1 MAKTKHSTLAVA
13 LSIEWLHSLL
23 GVDRLGRVE
32 VDLNSIKSPNIR
44 EALNQVRKGVS
55 NYKRIMKAEKSL
67 VDDDFEG
74 IRVFA
79 AYKME
84 TLTILA
90 GAFAEIDEEGCMFL
104 TNELLKAVEKLRK
117 KKEKERLKQTKSITT
132 KL

>member
-90 GAFAEIDEEGCMFL
+90 GAFAEIDEEGCTFL
-104 TNELLKAVEKLRK
+104 TNELLKAVEKLGK
-117 KKEKERLKQTKSITT
+117 KKEKERLKQSK
-132 KL
+132 

>member
-13 LSIEWLHSLL
+13 ISIEWLHSLL
-23 GVDRLGRVE
+23 GVDRLGKVE
-32 VDLNSIKSPNIR
+32 VNLNDVKSPNVR
-44 EALNQVRKGVS
+44 DALNQIRKGVA
-55 NYKRIMKAEKSL
+55 NYKRIMKAEKTL

-74 IRVFA
+74 IRIFA

-90 GAFAEIDEEGCMFL
+90 GAFAEIDEEGCTFL

-117 KKEKERLKQTKSITT
+117 KKEKEAKKQLTKTP
-132 KL
+132 

>member
-90 GAFAEIDEEGCMFL
+90 GAFAEIDEEGCTFL

-117 KKEKERLKQTKSITT
+117 KKEKERFKQTK
-132 KL
+132 

>member
-23 GVDRLGRVE
+23 GMDRLGKVE
-32 VDLNSIKSPNIR
+32 VNLSDIKSPNIR
-44 EALNQVRKGVS
+44 EALNQIRKGVA
-55 NYKRIMKAEKSL
+55 NYKRIMKAEKIL

-90 GAFAEIDEEGCMFL
+90 GAFAEIDEEGCTFL
-104 TNELLKAVEKLRK
+104 TKELLKAVERLAK
-117 KKEKERLKQTKSITT
+117 KRAKERKIKQLTT
-132 KL
+132 

>member
-44 EALNQVRKGVS
+44 EALNQIRKGVS

-90 GAFAEIDEEGCMFL
+90 GAFAEINEEGCTFL

-117 KKEKERLKQTKSITT
+117 KKEKERPKQTK
-132 KL
+132 